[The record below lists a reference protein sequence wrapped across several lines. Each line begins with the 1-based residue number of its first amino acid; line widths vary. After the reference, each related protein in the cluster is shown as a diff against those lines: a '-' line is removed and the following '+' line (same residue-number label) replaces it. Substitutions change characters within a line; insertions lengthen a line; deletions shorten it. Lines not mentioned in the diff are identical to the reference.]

1 MSIIDY
7 LAEDYR
13 IQCPKIEMRKSSDN
27 SVLISGPGYFHV
39 KANGIITF
47 RIYNEITIDKEL
59 FREWNSIEHPYKHY
73 IAALD
78 YSGNKWVGNQPDII
92 VVSDFLGN
100 NQFPILGNT
109 NQLESFIENPNGSD
123 SNSEKEICRGYGIYY
138 REIVKI
144 PYCSSVEQKTEAGGT
159 VIRERL
165 KRTILPITFQE
176 KNITLQKD
184 IDDKYFY
191 MHGVYPADVQEYDFD
206 HLLNDCLN
214 YCTSSLLRPRLIVHF
229 YKNKI
234 QFLIN
239 NTFKN
244 RTQVLPNVLSSTY
257 TKKPVEGEWRSARFS
272 RAFTA
277 YLNFQLLKGK
287 VEMDVG
293 YRDIGTI
300 FANIC
305 ASSLESPFNFAESLC
320 IGCEYCFNLL
330 TKGVQFPKINK
341 SQKQALDQCITENFS
356 DKLDES
362 QISRVKGLLSLLLN
376 PSTKMKLDYLK
387 EHQVIT
393 KAQFK
398 AWDVIRNKLLHG
410 SVLHDMTQ
418 VDFANNI
425 ALLLC
430 MFYRLTYQL
439 IGYEGDCFNYD
450 VGEGAYKIVEF
461 HYADLTSQMNKE
473 EHKKCQK

>member
-7 LAEDYR
+7 LAEDYK
-13 IQCPKIEMRKSSDN
+13 IQCSKIEIRKSSDH
-27 SVLISGPGYFHV
+27 SVLISGPGYLHV

-59 FREWNSIEHPYKHY
+59 FREWNSMEHPYKHY
-73 IAALD
+73 IVALD
-78 YSGNKWVGNQPDII
+78 YSGNKWVGKQPDII

-109 NQLESFIENPNGSD
+109 SQLEGSIENLNGSD
-123 SNSEKEICRGYGIYY
+123 SNSEKEICREYSIYY

-144 PYCSSVEQKTEAGGT
+144 PYCSYVEQKTVTDGAT
-159 VIRERL
+159 INHRL
-165 KRTILPITFQE
+165 KQTVLPISFKE
-176 KNITLQKD
+176 KVITLQKH

-191 MHGVYPADVQEYDFD
+191 MHGEYPAAVQEDDFD
-206 HLLNDCLN
+206 QLLNDCLN
-214 YCTSSLLRPRLIVHF
+214 FCTSSLLRPRLIVHF

-244 RTQVLPNVLSSTY
+244 RTQVLPNILPSAYTQKLVAGERRST
-257 TKKPVEGEWRSARFS
+257 RFS
-272 RAFTA
+272 RAFIA
-277 YLNFQLLKGK
+277 YLNFRLLKGK
-287 VEMDVG
+287 AEKDVG

-305 ASSLESPFNFAESLC
+305 ASSLKSPFNFAESLC

-330 TKGVQFPKINK
+330 TKDVQFPKINK
-341 SQKQALDQCITENFS
+341 SQKQALEQCITEHFS
-356 DKLDES
+356 DQLDES
-362 QISRVKGLLSLLLN
+362 QISRVKGILSLLLN

-393 KAQFK
+393 NAQLK
-398 AWDVIRNKLLHG
+398 AWNVIRNKLLHG
-410 SVLHDMTQ
+410 SVLHDKTQ

-439 IGYEGDCFNYD
+439 IGYEGDCFDYD
-450 VGEGAYKIVEF
+450 VGEGAYKIVGF
-461 HYADLTSQMNKE
+461 HYADLTSQMNEE